1 MMILLLL
8 SSYCVVS
15 IFLTSACFSESSRG
29 VSGFTPTVTPIRV
42 FRGYTGVVDIVW
54 FGFMVVPDCTWM
66 CVISVPGR
74 LRVLLR
80 PPETWAIKI
89 RYCSKHNPCY
99 HGGCAFLL
107 AVWRPFLSIHNA
119 AFCMFFF
126 LCLTHFSL
134 CVILLVSIVCF
145 TRLTHFSD
153 NKKTARPLGRAACA
167 SILCANRYTIL
178 SNFIQFNGLFCI
190 VPEVVDKSV
199 VRHNFN
205 VIH

>member
-1 MMILLLL
+1 MKAVDKRPFCEYNNKRCL
-8 SSYCVVS
+8 S
-15 IFLTSACFSESSRG
+15 ASSRSWRNWHTRTFEG
-29 VSGFTPTVTPIRV
+29 
-42 FRGYTGVVDIVW
+42 
-54 FGFMVVPDCTWM
+54 
-66 CVISVPGR
+66 
-74 LRVLLR
+74 RVLNR
-80 PPETWAIKI
+80 VRVQVPSTAPETWAIKI

-153 NKKTARPLGRAACA
+153 NKKRPVRWGEPHVQVYFVQIGTRFYLTSSSLMVCSA
-167 SILCANRYTIL
+167 
-178 SNFIQFNGLFCI
+178 LFR
-190 VPEVVDKSV
+190 KW
-199 VRHNFN
+199 
-205 VIH
+205 